1 MTTYERLFHE
11 LNGGNVR
18 YLVAG
23 GVAVVLHGVAR
34 LTADIDLIVD
44 LAPSEAARAI
54 AVLEHHGLRPR
65 PPVKAAAFA
74 DPEVRAEWIRSK
86 GMQVF
91 TMYDPSDPLT
101 TVDLFVE
108 SPLPF
113 EGLWSRSVQ
122 FELPTTS
129 VRVVSVADL
138 IRLKSAAG
146 RPLNLADIDA
156 LEALRQDRYDDDS

>member
-1 MTTYERLFHE
+1 MTTYERLFGE
-11 LNGGNVR
+11 LNEANIR
-18 YLVAG
+18 YLVVG
-23 GVAVVLHGVAR
+23 GLAVVLHGVAR

-54 AVLEHHGLRPR
+54 AALEKHGLQPR
-65 PPVKAAAFA
+65 PPVRAADFA
-74 DPEVRAEWIRSK
+74 DPKIRAEWIRSK

-91 TMYDPSDPLT
+91 TMYDPGDPLT

-113 EGLWSRSVQ
+113 EELWSRSVQ

-138 IRLKSAAG
+138 IRLKRIAG
-146 RPLNLADIDA
+146 RPLDVADVEA
-156 LEALRQDRYDDDS
+156 LEALRQDGGDDVS